1 MSTEGSPVDSR
12 RGEVDASGLRVA
24 VVVSRFNAEIT
35 DSLLAGAL
43 AALREHG
50 ADDEDVVTI
59 RVPGAWELPQ
69 TAARAVRSGR
79 FDAVVTLG
87 CVIRGE
93 TPHFDYVCQGATLGL
108 GAVARRADIPV
119 VFGVLTTD
127 DEAQA
132 RARAGAG
139 RDNKGY
145 EAAMAALEMVPVHR
159 ALGPDSFP
167 DA

>member
-1 MSTEGSPVDSR
+1 MDAR
-12 RGEVDASGLRVA
+12 RGEVDASGVRMAIIVA
-24 VVVSRFNAEIT
+24 RFNAHIT

-50 ADDEDVVTI
+50 ADEGDVTVF

-69 TAARAVRSGR
+69 AAAKVVRSGG

-93 TPHFDYVCQGATLGL
+93 TPHFDYVCQEASLGL
-108 GAVARRADIPV
+108 GAVARGADVPV
-119 VFGVLTTD
+119 LFGVLTTD
-127 DEAQA
+127 DEGQA

-139 RDNKGY
+139 RENKGY
-145 EAAMAALEMVPVHR
+145 EAAMAALEMVQLYR
-159 ALGPDSFP
+159 EMS
-167 DA
+167 

>member
-1 MSTEGSPVDSR
+1 MSSEGSPVDAR
-12 RGEVDASGLRVA
+12 RGQVDAAGVRVA
-24 VVVSRFNAEIT
+24 ILTARFNNHIT

-50 ADDEDVVTI
+50 AADEDITSV

-69 TAARAVRSGR
+69 TAATAVRCR
-79 FDAVVTLG
+79 KFDAVVTLG

-93 TPHFDYVCQGATLGL
+93 TPHFDYVCQEASLGL
-108 GAVARRADIPV
+108 GAVAREAEIPV

-127 DEAQA
+127 DEHQA

-145 EAAMAALEMVPVHR
+145 EAAMAALEMVQVYR
-159 ALGPDSFP
+159 TMARQR
-167 DA
+167 